1 MGNDIYKNF
10 IKFYYYDVNLSEI
23 TNYGLIYIYDNYSN
37 FFI

>member
-10 IKFYYYDVNLSEI
+10 IKFHYYDDNLSKI
-23 TNYGLIYIYDNYSN
+23 TNYGLIYIYDKYSN